1 MSTLAVGTLEIGVT
15 IVALIVVLTGVAVAR
30 SRRSGDV
37 HRVNAT
43 FLEWDPVERTR
54 TRQATDDEDM
64 HHLLAMNNDRR
75 AAQGLSAETLD
86 EYAER
91 VRKLQ

>member
-1 MSTLAVGTLEIGVT
+1 VTLLAVGSLEIGLT
-15 IVALIVVLTGVAVAR
+15 IVALIVVLTAIAVAR

-54 TRQATDDEDM
+54 ARRATDDEDV
-64 HHLLAMNNDRR
+64 HHLLAMNNERR
-75 AAQGLSAETLD
+75 AAQGLPPETLE

-91 VRKLQ
+91 VRKRL

>member
-1 MSTLAVGTLEIGVT
+1 MSTFAVGTLEIGVT
-15 IVALIVVLTGVAVAR
+15 IVALIVGLTAIAVWR

-43 FLEWDPVERTR
+43 FLEWDPVQRTR
-54 TRQATDDEDM
+54 TRQATDDEDV
-64 HHLLAMNNDRR
+64 HHLLAMNNERR
-75 AAQGLSAETLD
+75 AAQGLPPETLD

-91 VRKLQ
+91 VRKRQ